1 MLELI
6 LKTDIEAINK
16 GTRLGIYLV
25 TLILLAVHTIDGVA
39 IEKRHV
45 TREIVAEHA
54 TEIERKGCS
63 GLTQEE

>member
-16 GTRLGIYLV
+16 GTRLGINLI

-39 IEKRHV
+39 IEQCHLR
-45 TREIVAEHA
+45 TYIVRYDC
-54 TEIERKGCS
+54 T
-63 GLTQEE
+63 

>member
-1 MLELI
+1 MGIAI
-6 LKTDIEAINK
+6 LGHAIN
-16 GTRLGIYLV
+16 
-25 TLILLAVHTIDGVA
+25 GVA

-63 GLTQEE
+63 GLTQQE